1 MKFQENIAYYLS
13 LGMDVDGRDNAG
25 FTALHE
31 AVTKGHHN
39 CVKLLL
45 EQGANANEQST
56 DGTRYIFN
64 ENLRKNSAS
73 TQVYSIFFDLPIFLG
88 LFMTLPR
95 MVIFQSFDYF
105 CHMVRIH
112 L

>member
-1 MKFQENIAYYLS
+1 MNQNKRKFLIHRGMVKILNQKLQENIAYYLS

-56 DGTRYIFN
+56 DGTRYVFN
-64 ENLRKNSAS
+64 KN
-73 TQVYSIFFDLPIFLG
+73 F
-88 LFMTLPR
+88 
-95 MVIFQSFDYF
+95 
-105 CHMVRIH
+105 
-112 L
+112 

>member
-1 MKFQENIAYYLS
+1 
-13 LGMDVDGRDNAG
+13 MDVDGRDNAG

-56 DGTRYIFN
+56 DGTRYTFYK
-64 ENLRKNSAS
+64 NL
-73 TQVYSIFFDLPIFLG
+73 
-88 LFMTLPR
+88 
-95 MVIFQSFDYF
+95 
-105 CHMVRIH
+105 
-112 L
+112 

>member
-1 MKFQENIAYYLS
+1 
-13 LGMDVDGRDNAG
+13 MDVDGRDNAG

-56 DGTRYIFN
+56 DGTRYMFN
-64 ENLRKNSAS
+64 ENL
-73 TQVYSIFFDLPIFLG
+73 
-88 LFMTLPR
+88 
-95 MVIFQSFDYF
+95 
-105 CHMVRIH
+105 
-112 L
+112 